1 MAPIIREISIKDVE
15 NFIQLLSTVYDE
27 SEFTL
32 YNPGEY
38 APTIQRASKNLEK
51 FITSPAN
58 TIFVAEQDEQLVGYA
73 FVTTKNYERTK
84 HEAIISLGVKYS
96 YQRKGIGPALIN
108 AAEAWALN
116 RHIRRLEAS
125 IVPENQSAV
134 ILFKSLGFII
144 EGELRDKLFI
154 NGKYYSKY
162 VLGKLLI

>member
-1 MAPIIREISIKDVE
+1 
-15 NFIQLLSTVYDE
+15 
-27 SEFTL
+27 
-32 YNPGEY
+32 
-38 APTIQRASKNLEK
+38 
-51 FITSPAN
+51 
-58 TIFVAEQDEQLVGYA
+58 
-73 FVTTKNYERTK
+73 
-84 HEAIISLGVKYS
+84 IISLGVKYL
-96 YQRKGIGPALIN
+96 YQRKGIGQALIN

-134 ILFKSLGFII
+134 RLFKSLGFII